1 LGDRL
6 GKRLIEIFG
15 ERLAEILGKRMGKI
29 RSSSKKKYY

>member
-15 ERLAEILGKRMGKI
+15 ERLALILGKRMGKV
-29 RSSSKKKYY
+29 RSIDIG